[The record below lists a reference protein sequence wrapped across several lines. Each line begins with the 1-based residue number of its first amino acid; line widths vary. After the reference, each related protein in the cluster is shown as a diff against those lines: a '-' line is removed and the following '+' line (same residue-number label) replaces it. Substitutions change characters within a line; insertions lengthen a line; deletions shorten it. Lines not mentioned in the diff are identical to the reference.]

1 MMNSDNPPIQERMS
15 RRKSEPQA
23 FDNNNNNNNNNHNNN
38 TSTTPNNI
46 SDNNNQTT
54 NLTTHNKHTR
64 SDDRIEEIYRKFKND
79 TGYVGHGP
87 HANYDKRQPDFVP
100 QPMLPPQLPLSSS
113 SSCSTAVKPPA
124 TTPKRS
130 HQHQT
135 RSKPLP
141 STTIH
146 QKLAADETIGSTP
159 LASIRDVLEA
169 IPSASHDFY
178 DPRLAESTET
188 APGKSESEDDYDD
201 ELMSEDDLSSGG
213 KKLLGSLSDKDKL
226 TAKEKNREH
235 AKNTRMRKKNYIE
248 SLKESIKL
256 MVDEREKIDR
266 ERKVAFSRL
275 QEQITVRKKVLQ
287 EVLEYR
293 ASGVLDAALWGTL
306 LEESII
312 FVLPVTPYRS
322 FPPLEV
328 K

>member
-23 FDNNNNNNNNNHNNN
+23 FDNNYN
-38 TSTTPNNI
+38 TDTTPNNI
-46 SDNNNQTT
+46 PDSDNQTT